1 MMGTDAAGSAA
12 NSAQNR
18 LEFVDGIRG
27 LAALYIVLY
36 HALLA
41 VIISGYGGGLHP
53 LVYGY
58 TAWMQFGNLGVAVFI
73 VLSGFCLMVPV
84 ARSANKELSGG
95 IRAFLV
101 RRGRRILP
109 PYYVGITLSALLV
122 LALPALGTPSPRS
135 WHNFAL
141 PVWDTEVILSHLFLV
156 HNLSPEWALK
166 INPSLWTIG
175 TEVQLYLLFCLVLIP
190 VWKRLGMLAT
200 LGVGFGVGLIPLLFV
215 RNPAALP
222 SPWYTGLFALGM
234 AAAMVAY
241 SKGRMETWLRE
252 RASWSGICTILCLII
267 ALVSALGLENGRG
280 SRSFSNLIL
289 GAALAALLIHGS
301 RCVSGNA
308 AGHEPGL
315 LRLLRS
321 RPLGFLGAIS
331 YSLYVIHEP
340 VLRAMHVTMHNMSMT
355 PIGIYLTLLGVGVPL
370 CLGLAYAFH
379 CAVERPFQQGR
390 REKAAEPRVHVPV
403 APARMPLAN

>member
-41 VIISGYGGGLHP
+41 VIISGWGGGLHP

-84 ARSANKELSGG
+84 ARSNKQEISGG

-109 PYYVGITLSALLV
+109 PYYVGIALSALLV

-156 HNLSPEWALK
+156 HNLNPEWALK

-190 VWKRLGMLAT
+190 VWKRFGMFAMLGA
-200 LGVGFGVGLIPLLFV
+200 GFGVGLVPLLFA
-215 RNPAALP
+215 RNPGALP

-241 SKGRMETWLRE
+241 SEGRVETWLRE
-252 RASWSGICTILCLII
+252 RASWSGICTIFCLLV
-267 ALVSALGLENGRG
+267 ALVNAWGLENGRG
-280 SRSFSNLIL
+280 SHSYSNLIL
-289 GAALAALLIHGS
+289 GAALASLLIHGT
-301 RCVSGNA
+301 RCGKNEVVGR
-308 AGHEPGL
+308 EPGL
-315 LRLLRS
+315 MRFLRS
-321 RPLGFLGAIS
+321 KPLAFLGAIS

-340 VLRAMHVTMHNMSMT
+340 ALRAMHVYMHKMGASPLGTYM
-355 PIGIYLTLLGVGVPL
+355 TLLGVGVPL
-370 CLGLAYAFH
+370 CVGLAYAFH
-379 CAVERPFQQGR
+379 CAVERPFQQDR
-390 REKAAEPRVHVPV
+390 KEKAAEPRIRVA